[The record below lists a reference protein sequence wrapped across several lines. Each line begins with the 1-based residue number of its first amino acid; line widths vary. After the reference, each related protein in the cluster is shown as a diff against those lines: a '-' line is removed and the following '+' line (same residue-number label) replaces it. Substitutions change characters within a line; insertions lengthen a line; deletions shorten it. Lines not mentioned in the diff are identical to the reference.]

1 MGGRRP
7 QPQARQG
14 PQEPM
19 SLRTVLTQLAP
30 LILLFV
36 FTFLSTVPNLFGS
49 SGTPDPRY
57 SFTPSTRFN
66 TERQTP
72 NLNVN
77 YFVNKAEFET
87 HPITEEL
94 AKVANGKGDGRTSLL
109 NRFERNV
116 EQTYKEQ
123 IYMSCQRD
131 QERQQRRKEQKMGF
145 LGIGADLEGIKAI
158 EAEKIPSCEELKRLL
173 NR

>member
-1 MGGRRP
+1 
-7 QPQARQG
+7 
-14 PQEPM
+14 M

-36 FTFLSTVPNLFGS
+36 FTFLSAVPNLFTS

-87 HPITEEL
+87 HPISEEL

-109 NRFERNV
+109 NRFDRNV